1 MREQFG
7 LRRETLQIVWR
18 PVGHNQPVN
27 IPMESCA
34 EHVILVQSHG
44 VLLLAYH
51 VNKTEGA
58 VQFSDSATGMIP
70 TNAME
75 SSTKVTVNDAYA
87 GQFFRTSYGS
97 IYKDFKREF
106 YYFEIFEMIRKI
118 TLVGVLVL
126 LGKAAGTQIFVGVII
141 CFFYVLLGALTKPL
155 IKPHDQFLQYVTSV
169 QLFGTLIT
177 GLLLRNR
184 AFEKAQGIGT
194 EQDDMV
200 IDVVLTLMT
209 IAIVV
214 CIVTVIAFVLG
225 SKGKIVPVSR
235 SGNVRGKK

>member
-1 MREQFG
+1 METAAWFYMMVYVVAIPAG
-7 LRRETLQIVWR
+7 YLIILCSNRRIIRMDPDDKNEIISQEW
-18 PVGHNQPVN
+18 H
-27 IPMESCA
+27 A
-34 EHVILVQSHG
+34 EVIEV
-44 VLLLAYH
+44 
-51 VNKTEGA
+51 
-58 VQFSDSATGMIP
+58 
-70 TNAME
+70 
-75 SSTKVTVNDAYA
+75 
-87 GQFFRTSYGS
+87 RTSYGS

-225 SKGKIVPVSR
+225 GICPCLNCSRCCCKSKHNKKNRLRGSKGKIVPVSR